1 MKSQGK
7 NPVYPYFLSIGDT
20 LLFLIKFNA
29 RSCFWETSRC
39 MFTPKE
45 NVSSTWEI
53 RLKTLF
59 GLFPTTLT

>member
-20 LLFLIKFNA
+20 LLFLVKLNV
-29 RSCFWETSRC
+29 RTCFGETSRC
-39 MFTPKE
+39 IFTPKE
-45 NVSSTWEI
+45 NVFSTWEI
-53 RLKTLF
+53 RLKTLS